1 MHLDATIGGARE
13 RLDDRPICQHVTQ
26 AHGVGRLP
34 YVGNYILEVLAELEL
49 EPFPLEF
56 RAPGQLHGPIAADLL
71 RSRPRVCFRTDP
83 APVSH

>member
-1 MHLDATIGGARE
+1 MQLDATIGGARE
-13 RLDDRPICQHVTQ
+13 RLDNRPICQHVTQ

-34 YVGNYILEVLAELEL
+34 YVGNYILEVWLIKL
-49 EPFPLEF
+49 EPLPLEF
-56 RAPGQLHGPIAADLL
+56 RAPGELHGPIAADLP